1 MDPAVVGAADEE
13 GAVLGEG
20 GADLRVAIVV
30 PLVLGPQVEACAG
43 SAAASAQ
50 ERLAKRC
57 SAGRRP
63 IRSMCCWHAAL
74 HD

>member
-43 SAAASAQ
+43 SAGS
-50 ERLAKRC
+50 L
-57 SAGRRP
+57 SAGAPREAVQCWEETNQIYVLLACRP
-63 IRSMCCWHAAL
+63 S
-74 HD
+74 